1 MRNKKILLLGCS
13 LVLLCILVVVFCLSM
28 KKTDKKEYKIIL
40 QNENSNIVMYVK
52 ENDVIPRLEDPVKE
66 GYNFIGWYY
75 NGVLFDF
82 KTKIKSDMTLEARFE
97 EAKEIELEKPS
108 DDLTGD
114 DKENIDDANEGA
126 SQEGSNSGSDSSN
139 SSNDSKPS
147 NSQNNG
153 NGSSKPSSDSGNS
166 GNGSS
171 SQSGNTGSSAG
182 GSAESS
188 GNTSNQGGSTG
199 STSES
204 ENPSENE
211 QKEPK
216 YTIKLTA
223 RYLLDKIKNYSYV
236 VYKDGVVFEDYAF
249 MSIYGSK
256 YRKGAF
262 IDPETVDEN
271 GKNAVTIFLNDNTTV
286 MANID

>member
-13 LVLLCILVVVFCLSM
+13 LVLLCILVVVICLSM

-97 EAKEIELEKPS
+97 EAKKIELEKPS
-108 DDLTGD
+108 DDLTDD
-114 DKENIDDANEGA
+114 DKENIDDANDGS

-153 NGSSKPSSDSGNS
+153 NGSLN
-166 GNGSS
+166 
-171 SQSGNTGSSAG
+171 QSGNTGSSAG